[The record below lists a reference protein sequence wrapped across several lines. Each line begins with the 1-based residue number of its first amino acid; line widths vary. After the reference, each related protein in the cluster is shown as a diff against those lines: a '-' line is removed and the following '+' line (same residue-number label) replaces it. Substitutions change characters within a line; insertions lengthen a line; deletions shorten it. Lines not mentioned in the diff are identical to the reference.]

1 MNSSQRNWSC
11 FNIFRQPFAPSAI
24 PELFIWLSFQIF
36 NCQLTFKLEEEDV
49 QKLNLIQMS
58 NVVNFQV
65 SAKFMIED
73 DEEQMKE
80 ELKEAFRIYDKEVN
94 MNIKSEHKWKYR
106 QNSVFKGSFN
116 EQQSYG
122 LGAWVTPQNHRLR
135 FQKFLQRWVK

>member
-49 QKLNLIQMS
+49 QKLNLFLIS
-58 NVVNFQV
+58 NVLNFQV

-94 MNIKSEHKWKYR
+94 VKSEHKRKSRNVCLKEALMIGTESAFIYPLDDD
-106 QNSVFKGSFN
+106 F
-116 EQQSYG
+116 
-122 LGAWVTPQNHRLR
+122 
-135 FQKFLQRWVK
+135 